1 MLRFRHLGD
10 YIEVK
15 QKHMQYGREQ
25 QCSDKIFQ
33 FFKKFV
39 FFILFLY
46 ISSITSDAV
55 IRGIVNTYTNKI
67 TLSIFSPPLALL

>member
-39 FFILFLY
+39 FFLY
-46 ISSITSDAV
+46 SLPV
-55 IRGIVNTYTNKI
+55 YQQYYQ
-67 TLSIFSPPLALL
+67 